1 MNTDSKFCNSVVCF
15 VLVLCCVAVGPEHYS
30 KDTYQVL
37 SVSTFL
43 FGFMSVMY
51 GIEALITFLINLC
64 IQKRGNKNE

>member
-1 MNTDSKFCNSVVCF
+1 MNTDSKFYNSVVCF

-37 SVSTFL
+37 NVSTFL
-43 FGFMSVMY
+43 FGFVSVMY

-64 IQKRGNKNE
+64 IQKRGNENE

>member
-1 MNTDSKFCNSVVCF
+1 MNTDSKFCNSAVCF
-15 VLVLCCVAVGPEHYS
+15 VLVLCCAAVGPEHYS
-30 KDTYQVL
+30 EATYQIL

-51 GIEALITFLINLC
+51 GIEALLVFLINLY